1 LKRTKTVTVTSVFS
15 APPDEIWERL
25 TRVETLQYIA
35 APFASFSPVDPDKE
49 MVWREGE
56 TSQFRLRIF
65 GFLPVGVHTIQV
77 CRFDYASYT
86 IDTQE
91 GNKSVPI
98 WNHRIT
104 ISQAGKNAS
113 RYTDDVEL
121 GAGWLTGVVYI
132 WSKMFYQHRQ
142 RRWVKLLE
150 KS

>member
-1 LKRTKTVTVTSVFS
+1 MTRTKTVAVTSVFPVS
-15 APPDEIWERL
+15 PDEIWERL

-35 APFASFSPVDPDKE
+35 APFASFSPLAPDKE

-65 GFLPVGVHTIQV
+65 GFLPVGVHTIEV
-77 CRFDYASYT
+77 RRFDSASYT
-86 IDTQE
+86 IDTHE

-104 ISQAGKNAS
+104 ISQVEKSTS
-113 RYTDDVEL
+113 RYTDEVEL

-132 WSKMFYQHRQ
+132 WSKMFYRHRQ